1 VALTFYGDVFGC
13 EVQLHPFTEFNMTDG
28 PPDAIARGYLA
39 GGPVAL
45 FAADVSG
52 EKQPFRCE
60 GMMLSLL
67 GTAEQSTLAT
77 GSPSS
82 RMMAG
87 FVDDFRKRPWG
98 AYDGQVID
106 RYGLHWLSGSRAT
119 KKTKRAAA
127 AVFFARGRLTVTR
140 RAGLRASSL
149 RERTTSC
156 VIAATVAP
164 GQPSYL
170 YRRRRER

>member
-1 VALTFYGDVFGC
+1 LTFYGDVFGC
-13 EVQLHPFTEFNMTDG
+13 EVQLHTFTEFNMTDG

-45 FAADVSG
+45 FPADVSG
-52 EKQPFRCE
+52 DKQPFQCE
-60 GMMLSLL
+60 GKMLSLL

-82 RMMAG
+82 RMISG
-87 FVDDFRKRPWG
+87 FIDDFRKQPWG

-106 RYGLHWLSGSRAT
+106 RYGLPWLSGSRAT

-127 AVFFARGRLTVTR
+127 AVFFPRGRLTVPGVL
-140 RAGLRASSL
+140 ALRASSL

-156 VIAATVAP
+156 VIAATVAS

-170 YRRRRER
+170 HRRRRER